1 MSIKERIIDYENNK
15 EEIDKWIALK
25 GEQKY
30 NEFAQLL
37 EINGVDCTWDALDT
51 LCRYD
56 KRLLV
61 NVFKYMSFFEDYI
74 RAKVWN
80 NGNKSYKSV
89 ESQELRETITVL
101 GETKVR
107 DEQLNFIVTN
117 VEYICKLRNQISHNK
132 IMLLCE
138 KDGKYLKEL
147 LKVFREALPKDYQE
161 GFTKDINS
169 CVKRLNLNSKMIITI

>member
-1 MSIKERIIDYENNK
+1 ME
-15 EEIDKWIALK
+15 
-25 GEQKY
+25 
-30 NEFAQLL
+30 
-37 EINGVDCTWDALDT
+37 CTWDALDT

-132 IMLLCE
+132 IMLL
-138 KDGKYLKEL
+138 
-147 LKVFREALPKDYQE
+147 ALFFFVIK
-161 GFTKDINS
+161 
-169 CVKRLNLNSKMIITI
+169 